1 MYPVLLI
8 YYIIYGIYESYWIIK
23 NPNNELIDQLKTVTE
38 QRDDLLQKLVEL
50 RTAISYAKEIEII
63 KLSTHLY
70 KNVHMVTL
78 AQVMV
83 RHCTEHEHFFLI
95 NAGSTQGV
103 KPDMVVVCNRMLIG
117 RIIAVYPWYSKVLL
131 ISDKQSKIAVFVG
144 QESVAAIY
152 QGKNSEKE
160 GELIFVNNL
169 DELVDQEL
177 VLSSGQGM
185 IYPYGFAIGMAKKK
199 KDNTIKTSFFSDM
212 KHIRYCS
219 VVTKNSELIDTQV

>member
-8 YYIIYGIYESYWIIK
+8 YYLLYGLYEIVWLARM
-23 NPNNELIDQLKTVTE
+23 PNNDLIQQLHTVTK
-38 QRDDLLQKLVEL
+38 QRDDLLKKLVEL

-63 KLSTHLY
+63 ELSMHLY
-70 KNVHMVTL
+70 KNVQLVTI

-95 NAGSTQGV
+95 NAGSAQGV

-117 RIIAVYPWYSKVLL
+117 RIVAVYPWYSKVLL
-131 ISDKQSKIAVFVG
+131 VSDKQSKIAAFIG
-144 QESVAAIY
+144 QESVSAIY
-152 QGKNSEKE
+152 QGENSQHE
-160 GELIFVNNL
+160 GELVFVSNP

-185 IYPYGFAIGMAKKK
+185 IYPYGFAIGTAKKK
-199 KDNTIKTSFFSDM
+199 KDGRVKTSFFSDM
-212 KHIRYCS
+212 KHIRYCC
-219 VVTKNSELIDTQV
+219 VVTKNSELLNT